1 MKKILISMLIIIPA
15 LLLAGCGNSE
25 NKQNYEA
32 QKLSSVNTE
41 NQNNTANQPPSSNQ
55 TPAEEPKQPNEE
67 SKPPIEETL
76 YEFSTPIKAKS
87 ENRLNNIRLTCEKL
101 NETIVENESEFSFCN
116 TVGQAT
122 SSKGYKKADVIINK
136 RTVQAIG
143 GGMCQVS
150 TTLYNAVLGVQ
161 NLEVTERH
169 SHDKPVNY
177 IEDGK
182 DATISYG
189 SLDFKFKNHTGK
201 KIKIYSSSDNV
212 NVTVKIVSIS

>member
-1 MKKILISMLIIIPA
+1 MKKILLSIFIIIPA
-15 LLLAGCGNSE
+15 LLLVGCGESE

-41 NQNNTANQPPSSNQ
+41 NKNNTADQPPTSNQ
-55 TPAEEPKQPNEE
+55 SSNEE
-67 SKPPIEETL
+67 SKPPVEEAL

-87 ENRLNNIRLTCEKL
+87 ENRLNNIRLTCEEL
-101 NETIVENESEFSFCN
+101 NETIVENGSEFSFCN
-116 TVGQAT
+116 TVGQAS

-150 TTLYNAVLGVQ
+150 TTLYNAVLGVP

-177 IEDGK
+177 IEAGK

-189 SLDFKFKNHTGK
+189 SLDLKFKNNTGK
-201 KIKIYSSSDNV
+201 KIKIYASSDNV
-212 NVTVKIVSIS
+212 NVTVKIVSVS